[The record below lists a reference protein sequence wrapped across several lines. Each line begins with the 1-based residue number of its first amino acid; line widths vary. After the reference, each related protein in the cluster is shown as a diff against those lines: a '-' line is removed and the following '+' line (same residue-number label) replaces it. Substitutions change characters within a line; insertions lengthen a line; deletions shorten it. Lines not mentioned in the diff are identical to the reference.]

1 MIECITM
8 TMLYP
13 IISQTTRNRKTK
25 LSPPNLKYSVPQQNY
40 TGNATHTYKPASSI
54 SEPISYNVIRLG
66 IRFSNNTQHR
76 LSVTLENP
84 QPHHSRSFLLE
95 MQNLAPKIQSDSCR
109 ILQISPRKAQIFP
122 PQIIRP

>member
-13 IISQTTRNRKTK
+13 IISQTTRNQKTK
-25 LSPPNLKYSVPQQNY
+25 LSSPNLKNTVPQQNY

-54 SEPISYNVIRLG
+54 SALISYNVIRLG
-66 IRFSNNTQHR
+66 IRFSNKTQHR

-84 QPHHSRSFLLE
+84 
-95 MQNLAPKIQSDSCR
+95 
-109 ILQISPRKAQIFP
+109 
-122 PQIIRP
+122 